1 MPSLFAGG
9 VDCGLE
15 VLAVEEEF
23 AVEFAGFA
31 AEALAV
37 FVEAVA
43 GVWPFVFVV
52 PFADVGGVAEF
63 LPVGAGVGAGAE
75 TLDAAGAVVAL
86 DALVSVVLDFER
98 EDFFLVPS
106 ATVDVALELV
116 VSVVVAGAAAASAA
130 PPAAAFDFFEV
141 FFAVV
146 VFVLSVDALSVE
158 AVAPLPVAPAV
169 FLLRLLFLDVEALD
183 EVSVVDVVALLSAV
197 ESVGAF
203 FFFFVLLVLVSV

>member
-1 MPSLFAGG
+1 MSSLFAGG
-9 VDCGLE
+9 VDGALE

-23 AVEFAGFA
+23 AVEFTGFV
-31 AEALAV
+31 AEVLAV

-52 PFADVGGVAEF
+52 PVADVP
-63 LPVGAGVGAGAE
+63 LGAGVGAGAE
-75 TLDAAGAVVAL
+75 TLNAAGAVVAPG
-86 DALVSVVLDFER
+86 ALVSVVLDFER

-106 ATVDVALELV
+106 AAVDAALELV
-116 VSVVVAGAAAASAA
+116 VSVVVAGAAAVSAA

-146 VFVLSVDALSVE
+146 FALSVDAVAAS
-158 AVAPLPVAPAV
+158 AVAPLPVALAA
-169 FLLRLLFLDVEALD
+169 FLLFLDVEVLD
-183 EVSVVDVVALLSAV
+183 ELSVVDVAALLSAV

>member
-1 MPSLFAGG
+1 MPSLFAGW
-9 VDCGLE
+9 VDCALE

-23 AVEFAGFA
+23 AVEFTGFA
-31 AEALAV
+31 PEILAL
-37 FVEAVA
+37 FVEAV
-43 GVWPFVFVV
+43 GEVWPFVFVV
-52 PFADVGGVAEF
+52 PVADVGGVAEF
-63 LPVGAGVGAGAE
+63 FPVGAGVGAGAE

-106 ATVDVALELV
+106 TAVDTALELV
-116 VSVVVAGAAAASAA
+116 VSLVVVGAAAESAA

-141 FFAVV
+141 FSAVV

-158 AVAPLPVAPAV
+158 TVAPLPVAPAA
-169 FLLRLLFLDVEALD
+169 FLLGLLLDVEAL
-183 EVSVVDVVALLSAV
+183 EELSVVGGVALLSAV